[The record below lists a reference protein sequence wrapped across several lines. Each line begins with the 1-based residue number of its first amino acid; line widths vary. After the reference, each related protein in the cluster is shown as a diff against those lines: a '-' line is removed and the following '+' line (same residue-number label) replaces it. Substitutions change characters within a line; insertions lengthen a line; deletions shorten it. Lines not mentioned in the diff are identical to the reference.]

1 VAPFDA
7 PLLYKD
13 AATGITP
20 HEHRGIGTP
29 KIAAFITDNAPGLPK
44 LFVIV
49 SFDIIIYSRPDIKN
63 PSIRNGDISKN
74 RELIP
79 FQYFI
84 NISIFMNYYGI
95 YSSC

>member
-1 VAPFDA
+1 MAPFDA

-20 HEHRGIGTP
+20 HEHSGIGTP

-44 LFVIV
+44 LFAIV
-49 SFDIIIYSRPDIKN
+49 SFDIKIYSRPDIKN

-84 NISIFMNYYGI
+84 NISIFMKDYGKD
-95 YSSC
+95 SSH